1 MMKTKLSSLSF
12 LLVLIMC
19 VSFTNISHGIELD
32 PTKEQ
37 IEDTIKLGE
46 SNPGKKIFESG
57 FVKQAIFGNWPKH
70 GGGMVKT
77 KLVDVAVMS
86 AMMRKARKSLS
97 EKDAFSMMRSD
108 MLTIS
113 YRGGDDVFRIK
124 LIQGVTLIEPAK
136 MRRPEMEGKDR
147 KEHAAFFLASFPYS
161 KLDPNARTMIVV
173 IKDFG
178 EEKYEVDFSRIK

>member
-1 MMKTKLSSLSF
+1 MKTKLSYLSF

-19 VSFTNISHGIELD
+19 VSFTNVSRGIELN
-32 PTKEQ
+32 PVEEQ

-46 SNPGKKIFESG
+46 SNPGKKIFETG
-57 FVKQAIFGNWPKH
+57 FIKQATFGNWPKY

-86 AMMRKARKSLS
+86 AMMRKARKGLS
-97 EKDAFSMMRSD
+97 GKDAASMTKSD
-108 MLTIS
+108 VLVIS

-124 LIQGVTLIEPAK
+124 LRQGGTLIEPAN
-136 MRRPEMEGKDR
+136 MRRPEAGGKDP
-147 KEHAAFFLASFPYS
+147 KEHAAFFIASFPYS
-161 KLDPNARTMIVV
+161 RLDLNAKTTIVV

-178 EEKYEVDFSRIK
+178 EEKYQVDFSRIK